1 MLKLSNPPTQRA
13 ARVDIPQGF
22 LTQLLDR
29 TDLVELVGRSVQLR
43 RQGDNYLGLCPFHG
57 EKSPSFTVSQ
67 SKQFFHCFG
76 CGAHGDA
83 IAFLREHAGLSFLEA
98 VQELAQA
105 AGTALP
111 GQEQGA
117 APTQDHTELLKAN
130 ELAAAFYRHCLRHEQ
145 SAKDYLKG
153 RRLPSEATERFVI
166 GYAPNGWT
174 SLKEAFPD
182 YPTNR
187 HIVQAGLVVER
198 DDKRY
203 DRFRERIMFG
213 IRDARG
219 RLLGFGGRSI
229 GAAEPKY
236 LNSSASP
243 LFDKSNALFGVFEA
257 REAIRRTRQVL
268 VVEGYMDVVA
278 LSMNGAPNCVA
289 TMGTACTRQHIE
301 RLMALCE
308 EVVFAFDGD
317 AAGRQAAWKSML
329 LCLAHADDERVFR
342 FLILPPGRD
351 PDEIILEEGPKAFQ
365 ARIDRAL
372 TLSGF
377 LMQELAQRNNQ
388 LASIEDRARFAQEG
402 LEVVRQLPYAS
413 NLRRLMREDILKA
426 STLSAEAVNA
436 LSARSST
443 GSRAAITR
451 RRFDPWECLAR
462 AAGACPNEA
471 AEHAQ
476 AMIEALPTALQD
488 SFFLERW
495 DDFGAAQAPFWRTLY
510 GLLHGSAREEP
521 AQDDTSTSASKTDPA
536 TLAAHRDLLAG
547 APAMITKSLAEEH
560 RRSLRSAFRQGSVNE
575 EDYLRELAGANA
587 ARTTR
592 QLPG

>member
-1 MLKLSNPPTQRA
+1 MLKLSNPSTHRA
-13 ARVDIPQGF
+13 AHADIPKGF

-29 TDLVELVGRSVQLR
+29 TDIVELVGRSVQLR

-57 EKSPSFTVSQ
+57 EKSPSFTVSH

-76 CGAHGDA
+76 CGANGDA
-83 IAFLREHAGLSFLEA
+83 IHFLREHAGLSFLEA

-105 AGTALP
+105 AGMALP
-111 GQEQGA
+111 GREQGA

-145 SAKDYLKG
+145 HAKDYLKG

-166 GYAPNGWT
+166 GYAPTGWT

-182 YPTNR
+182 YGANR
-187 HIVQAGLVVER
+187 HLVEAGLVVER
-198 DDKRY
+198 EDRRY

-213 IRDARG
+213 IRDPRG

-229 GAAEPKY
+229 GTAEPKY

-243 LFDKSNALFGVFEA
+243 LFDKSAALFGVFEA

-278 LSMNGAPNCVA
+278 LSMNGVPNCVA
-289 TMGTACTRQHIE
+289 TMGTACTRQHLE
-301 RLMALCE
+301 RLMAVCE

-342 FLILPPGRD
+342 FLLLPPGRD
-351 PDEIILEEGPKAFQ
+351 PDETILEEGSQAFQ
-365 ARIDRAL
+365 ARIDQAL

-377 LMQELAQRNNQ
+377 LMQELVRRNNQ
-388 LASIEDRARFAQEG
+388 LASTEDRARFAQEG
-402 LEVVRQLPYAS
+402 MEVVRQLPYAS

-426 STLSAEAVNA
+426 SALSAQAVSA
-436 LSARSST
+436 LSARST

-451 RRFDPWECLAR
+451 RRFDPWKSLECAI
-462 AAGACPNEA
+462 GTCPKEA
-471 AEHAQ
+471 SEQ
-476 AMIEALPTALQD
+476 APSMLEALPGALQD
-488 SFFLERW
+488 SFFQGRW
-495 DDFGAAQAPFWRTLY
+495 DDFDPAQASFWQALFN
-510 GLLHGSAREEP
+510 LLRGSDHESDPDA
-521 AQDDTSTSASKTDPA
+521 AADTVDAA
-536 TLAAHRDLLAG
+536 TLAAHRDLLVG
-547 APAMITKSLAEEH
+547 APAMIAKHLADEH
-560 RRSLRSAFRQGSVNE
+560 RRRLRGAFRQGSVNE
-575 EDYLRELAGANA
+575 EDYLRELASANA
-587 ARTTR
+587 ARTAR
-592 QLPG
+592 HIPG

>member
-1 MLKLSNPPTQRA
+1 MLKLSNPPAHRA
-13 ARVDIPQGF
+13 AHADIPKGF

-43 RQGDNYLGLCPFHG
+43 RQGDNHLGLCPFHG

-76 CGAHGDA
+76 CGANGDA
-83 IAFLREHAGLSFLEA
+83 IHFLREHAGLSFLEA

-105 AGTALP
+105 AGMALP
-111 GQEQGA
+111 GQEQGTTPA
-117 APTQDHTELLKAN
+117 QDHTELLKAN
-130 ELAAAFYRHCLRHEQ
+130 ELAAAFYRHCLRYEQ
-145 SAKDYLKG
+145 AARDYLKG

-166 GYAPNGWT
+166 GYAPAGWT

-182 YPTNR
+182 YRTNS
-187 HIVQAGLVVER
+187 HVVQAGLVVER
-198 DDKRY
+198 DEKRY

-213 IRDARG
+213 IRDPRG

-278 LSMNGAPNCVA
+278 LSMNGVPNCVA

-342 FLILPPGRD
+342 FLLLPPGRD
-351 PDEIILEEGPKAFQ
+351 PDETILAEGSQAFQ

-388 LASIEDRARFAQEG
+388 LASTEDRARFAQEG
-402 LEVVRQLPYAS
+402 MEIVRQLPYAS

-426 STLSAEAVNA
+426 STLSAQAVSA
-436 LSARSST
+436 LSAST
-443 GSRAAITR
+443 GAGSHRAISR
-451 RRFDPWECLAR
+451 RRFDPWSSLAR
-462 AAGACPNEA
+462 AVDTCPKEA
-471 AEHAQ
+471 TEHAQ
-476 AMIEALPTALQD
+476 AMLEALPGALQD
-488 SFFLERW
+488 SFFQERW
-495 DDFGAAQAPFWRTLY
+495 NDFDPAQAPFWQALF
-510 GLLHGSAREEP
+510 GLLHGSENRPER
-521 AQDDTSTSASKTDPA
+521 DTPTDTVDAA
-536 TLAAHRDLLAG
+536 TLATSRDLLAG
-547 APAMITKSLAEEH
+547 APAMITKHLADEH
-560 RRSLRSAFRQGSVNE
+560 RRLLRSAFRQGSVNE
-575 EDYLRELAGANA
+575 EDYLRELASANA
-587 ARTTR
+587 ARGAR
-592 QLPG
+592 QHPG